1 MSNLIN
7 PKNITVKSADG
18 GEHEFV
24 ISTMPAIDGRYVL
37 SQYPLS
43 NMPKTGDYGV
53 SKEAMLVMMRHVGKV
68 MPNGE
73 TLRLTSEAL
82 INNHVP
88 DAEALIRLE
97 ISMLSENTSFFQNG
111 SASGFLDY
119 LLKKVGDSLPSII
132 KTLTDSLQQSFPQ
145 DSQATANSKKKSHS
159 KKP

>member
-1 MSNLIN
+1 MIN
-7 PKNITVKSADG
+7 PETITVTDATG
-18 GEHEFV
+18 GQHEFI
-24 ISTMPAIDGRYVL
+24 ISSMPAIDGRYVL

-53 SKEAMLVMMRHVGKV
+53 SRDAMLVMMRHVGKV
-68 MPNGE
+68 QANGE
-73 TLRLTSEAL
+73 TLNLTSEAL

-97 ISMLSENTSFFQNG
+97 IEMLKKNTSFFQNG

-119 LLKKVGDSLPSII
+119 LLQKVGDSLPSII

-145 DSQATANSKKKSHS
+145 DSQATANSKKKS
-159 KKP
+159 P

>member
-1 MSNLIN
+1 MIN
-7 PKNITVKSADG
+7 PETITVTDATG
-18 GEHEFV
+18 AEHEFV
-24 ISTMPAIDGRYVL
+24 ISSMPAIDGRYVL

-53 SKEAMLVMMRHVGKV
+53 SRDAMLVMMRYVGKV
-68 MPNGE
+68 QSNGE
-73 TLRLTSEAL
+73 TLNLTSEAL

-97 ISMLSENTSFFQNG
+97 IEMLKKNTSFFQKG

-132 KTLTDSLQQSFPQ
+132 KMLTDSLQQSFPQ

-159 KKP
+159 KKH

>member
-1 MSNLIN
+1 MIN
-7 PKNITVKSADG
+7 PEAIKVKDANG
-18 GEHEFV
+18 IEHEFI
-24 ISTMPAIDGRYVL
+24 ISSMPAIDGRYVL
-37 SQYPLS
+37 SQYPLA
-43 NMPKTGDYGV
+43 NMPKTGDYNV
-53 SKEAMLVMMRHVGKV
+53 SKDAMLTMMRHVGKV

-97 ISMLSENTSFFQNG
+97 IEMLKKNTSFFQTG

-119 LLKKVGDSLPSII
+119 LLQKVGDSLPSII

-145 DSQATANSKKKSHS
+145 DSQHTPNSKQQSRS
-159 KKP
+159 KKR